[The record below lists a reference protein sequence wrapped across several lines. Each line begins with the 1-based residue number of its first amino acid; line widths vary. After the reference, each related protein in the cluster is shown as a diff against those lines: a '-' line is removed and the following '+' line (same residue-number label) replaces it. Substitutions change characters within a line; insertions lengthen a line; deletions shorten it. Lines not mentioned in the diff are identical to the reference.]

1 MGHRASLS
9 PKIPADV
16 AAVFGAVPDAPRA
29 RLLALRDLI
38 LDTAARTPGAGT
50 LTETLK
56 WGEPSYLTDAPK
68 SGTTVRIAWKP
79 KTPDRVS
86 LLVPCQTSLIEDWR
100 ARYTPAL
107 AFIGNREIAL
117 PLDRPLPRA
126 ELGHCIAMALTYHL
140 RKSAP

>member
-9 PKIPADV
+9 PEMPADV
-16 AAVFGAVPDAPRA
+16 AAVFGAAPDAPRA

-38 LDTAARTPGAGT
+38 FDTAARH
-50 LTETLK
+50 
-56 WGEPSYLTDAPK
+56 
-68 SGTTVRIAWKP
+68 
-79 KTPDRVS
+79 TPD
-86 LLVPCQTSLIEDWR
+86 
-100 ARYTPAL
+100 L

-126 ELGHCIAMALTYHL
+126 ELGHCIAVALTYHP